1 MAIKPITEQVGATY
15 SPASFT
21 VAVSGDAYLVK
32 FFGIDFSAS
41 AAQDARNTVIATLV
55 ANGYSVEEDFTDLL
69 VKGGA

>member
-15 SPASFT
+15 SLSSFT
-21 VAVSGDAYLVK
+21 VAVSGDAFLVK
-32 FFGIDFSAS
+32 FFGIDFSTS

-55 ANGYSVEEDFTDLL
+55 AAGYSVEEDFTDLL